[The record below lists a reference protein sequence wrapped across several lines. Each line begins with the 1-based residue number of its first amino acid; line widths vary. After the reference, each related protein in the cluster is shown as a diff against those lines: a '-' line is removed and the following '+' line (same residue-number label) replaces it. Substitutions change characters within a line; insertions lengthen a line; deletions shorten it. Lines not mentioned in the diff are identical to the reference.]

1 MKWNIFHE
9 PYPFDE
15 SFKRAIISAL
25 FFGMFVFAFLRFF
38 EPFGL
43 SNYHSDQKT
52 IKLLGYGV
60 VTSITLIT
68 NFTLFSKL
76 FPNWFNIKTW
86 TVSKNILYT
95 TWMFFCI
102 GLGNLIYSVSQDFLN
117 FTWDDFLFYQ
127 GLTVMVGIIP
137 VTLSTF
143 IVYNKRL
150 SDSLKQVGEL
160 NSSIV
165 KSEESHR
172 KVNIPSRNKSEELKI
187 DINDLLAIKAVENY
201 VEVYLL
207 KENLIEKKVIRNSLK
222 EVEESLA
229 AFNSIKK
236 CHRSYLVN
244 LKQVAEFS
252 GNAQGLTLDF
262 GDKLDLGIP
271 VSRSYVK
278 AIKKNLESS

>member
-15 SFKRAIISAL
+15 SFKRATISAL

-43 SNYHSDQKT
+43 SNYQSDLKT
-52 IKLLGYGV
+52 VKLLGYGI

-68 NFTLFSKL
+68 NSTLFSKL
-76 FPNWFNIKTW
+76 FPNWFNRKTW

-102 GLGNLIYSVSQDFLN
+102 GLGNLICSVSQDFLN
-117 FTWDDFLFYQ
+117 FTWDGFLFYQ

-160 NSSIV
+160 NSSII

-201 VEVYLL
+201 VEVYLR

-252 GNAQGLTLDF
+252 GNAQGLTIDF

>member
-15 SFKRAIISAL
+15 SFKRAFLSAI
-25 FFGMFVFAFLRFF
+25 FFGTFVFVFLRFF

-52 IKLLGYGV
+52 IKLLGYGI

-76 FPNWFNIKTW
+76 FPNWFNRKTW
-86 TVSKNILYT
+86 TVTKNILYT

-117 FTWDDFLFYQ
+117 FTWDGFLFYQ
-127 GLTVMVGIIP
+127 GMTVMVGIIP

-150 SDSLKQVGEL
+150 SESLKQVGEL

-165 KSEESHR
+165 KSEESHHL
-172 KVNIPSRNKSEELKI
+172 VNIPSRNKSEELKI
-187 DINDLLAIKAVENY
+187 DINNLLAIKAVENY
-201 VEVYLL
+201 VEVYLR
-207 KENLIEKKVIRNSLK
+207 KENQLKKEVIRNALK

-229 AFNSIKK
+229 EFKSIKK

-244 LKQVAEFS
+244 LKQVAEFN

-262 GDKLDLGIP
+262 GDKIDLGIP
-271 VSRSYVK
+271 VSRSFVK
-278 AIKKNLESS
+278 AIKENLGSS